1 MATTTIIKAA
11 SERRVRFK
19 LLKDSPINRIKTASP
34 RLQSE
39 RHSPILFQP
48 CPHATSLLDSVR
60 LASYGMTTVLL
71 ASDADWLIEEVRSA
85 LSDPG
90 TTVNVV
96 RAGADVRSL
105 VSSQIPDL
113 VILDLQIGNMGG
125 MATCMDLRLEIDAE
139 RLSPVPILMLLDRE
153 ADVYLAQQ
161 AGAQGWLVKPLNS
174 FRLKMAAVALLAGE
188 DMREEATSEA
198 EPLSESV
205 SPDEIEVDSDTAES
219 SDAEEA
225 PQVT

>member
-1 MATTTIIKAA
+1 
-11 SERRVRFK
+11 
-19 LLKDSPINRIKTASP
+19 
-34 RLQSE
+34 
-39 RHSPILFQP
+39 
-48 CPHATSLLDSVR
+48 
-60 LASYGMTTVLL
+60 MTTVLL
-71 ASDADWLIEEVRSA
+71 ASDADWLIEEVRAA

-96 RAGADVRSL
+96 RAGADVRAL

-161 AGAQGWLVKPLNS
+161 AGAQGWLVKPLDS

-188 DMREEATSEA
+188 DMREGTAPETEQ
-198 EPLSESV
+198 LSEGITPEESEFG
-205 SPDEIEVDSDTAES
+205 SDEDESADTEEV
-219 SDAEEA
+219 

>member
-1 MATTTIIKAA
+1 
-11 SERRVRFK
+11 
-19 LLKDSPINRIKTASP
+19 
-34 RLQSE
+34 
-39 RHSPILFQP
+39 
-48 CPHATSLLDSVR
+48 
-60 LASYGMTTVLL
+60 MTTVLL
-71 ASDADWLIEEVRSA
+71 ASDADWLIEEVRAA

-96 RAGADVRSL
+96 RAGADVRAL

-161 AGAQGWLVKPLNS
+161 AGAQGWLVKPLDS

-188 DMREEATSEA
+188 DMREGTTPETERLSKGISPEESEFGSD
-198 EPLSESV
+198 EDEST
-205 SPDEIEVDSDTAES
+205 DTEEV
-219 SDAEEA
+219 

>member
-1 MATTTIIKAA
+1 
-11 SERRVRFK
+11 
-19 LLKDSPINRIKTASP
+19 
-34 RLQSE
+34 
-39 RHSPILFQP
+39 
-48 CPHATSLLDSVR
+48 
-60 LASYGMTTVLL
+60 MTTVLL
-71 ASDADWLIEEVRSA
+71 ASDADWLIEEVRAA

-96 RAGADVRSL
+96 RAGADVRAL

-125 MATCMDLRLEIDAE
+125 METCMDLRLEIDAE

-161 AGAQGWLVKPLNS
+161 AGAQGWLVKPLDS

-188 DMREEATSEA
+188 DMREGTTPETER
-198 EPLSESV
+198 LSEGI
-205 SPDEIEVDSDTAES
+205 SPEESEFGSDEDESTDTEEV
-219 SDAEEA
+219 

>member
-1 MATTTIIKAA
+1 
-11 SERRVRFK
+11 
-19 LLKDSPINRIKTASP
+19 
-34 RLQSE
+34 
-39 RHSPILFQP
+39 
-48 CPHATSLLDSVR
+48 
-60 LASYGMTTVLL
+60 MTTVLL
-71 ASDADWLIEEVRSA
+71 ASDADWLIEEVRAA

-96 RAGADVRSL
+96 RAGADVRAL

-161 AGAQGWLVKPLNS
+161 AGAQGWLVKPLDS

-188 DMREEATSEA
+188 DIREGTTPETER
-198 EPLSESV
+198 LSEGI
-205 SPDEIEVDSDTAES
+205 SPEESEFGSDEDESTDTEEV
-219 SDAEEA
+219 

>member
-1 MATTTIIKAA
+1 
-11 SERRVRFK
+11 
-19 LLKDSPINRIKTASP
+19 
-34 RLQSE
+34 
-39 RHSPILFQP
+39 
-48 CPHATSLLDSVR
+48 
-60 LASYGMTTVLL
+60 MTTVLL
-71 ASDADWLIEEVRSA
+71 ASDADWLIEEVRAA

-96 RAGADVRSL
+96 RAGADVRAL

-161 AGAQGWLVKPLNS
+161 AGAQGWLVKPLDS

-188 DMREEATSEA
+188 DMREGTTPETER
-198 EPLSESV
+198 LSESI
-205 SPDEIEVDSDTAES
+205 SPEENDFGSDEDESTDTEEV
-219 SDAEEA
+219 

>member
-1 MATTTIIKAA
+1 
-11 SERRVRFK
+11 
-19 LLKDSPINRIKTASP
+19 
-34 RLQSE
+34 
-39 RHSPILFQP
+39 
-48 CPHATSLLDSVR
+48 
-60 LASYGMTTVLL
+60 MTTVLL
-71 ASDADWLIEEVRSA
+71 ASDADWLIEEVRAA

-96 RAGADVRSL
+96 RAGADVRAL

-161 AGAQGWLVKPLNS
+161 AGAQGWLVKPLDS

-188 DMREEATSEA
+188 DMREGTTPETER
-198 EPLSESV
+198 LSEGI
-205 SPDEIEVDSDTAES
+205 SPEESEFGSDEDESTDTEEV
-219 SDAEEA
+219 
-225 PQVT
+225 PQAT

>member
-1 MATTTIIKAA
+1 
-11 SERRVRFK
+11 
-19 LLKDSPINRIKTASP
+19 
-34 RLQSE
+34 
-39 RHSPILFQP
+39 
-48 CPHATSLLDSVR
+48 
-60 LASYGMTTVLL
+60 MTTVLL

-96 RAGADVRSL
+96 RAGADVRAL
-105 VSSQIPDL
+105 VSSQFPDL

-161 AGAQGWLVKPLNS
+161 AGAQGWLVKPL
-174 FRLKMAAVALLAGE
+174 
-188 DMREEATSEA
+188 D
-198 EPLSESV
+198 SV
-205 SPDEIEVDSDTAES
+205 SYTHLTLPPIYSV
-219 SDAEEA
+219 
-225 PQVT
+225 

>member
-1 MATTTIIKAA
+1 
-11 SERRVRFK
+11 
-19 LLKDSPINRIKTASP
+19 
-34 RLQSE
+34 
-39 RHSPILFQP
+39 
-48 CPHATSLLDSVR
+48 
-60 LASYGMTTVLL
+60 MTTVLL
-71 ASDADWLIEEVRSA
+71 ASDADWLIEEVRAA

-96 RAGADVRSL
+96 RAGADVRAL

-161 AGAQGWLVKPLNS
+161 AGAQGWLVKPLDS

-188 DMREEATSEA
+188 DMREGSTPETER
-198 EPLSESV
+198 LSEGI
-205 SPDEIEVDSDTAES
+205 SPEESEFGSDEDESTDTEEV
-219 SDAEEA
+219 

>member
-1 MATTTIIKAA
+1 
-11 SERRVRFK
+11 
-19 LLKDSPINRIKTASP
+19 
-34 RLQSE
+34 
-39 RHSPILFQP
+39 
-48 CPHATSLLDSVR
+48 
-60 LASYGMTTVLL
+60 MTTVLL

-96 RAGADVRSL
+96 RAGADVRAL
-105 VSSQIPDL
+105 VSRQIPDL

-139 RLSPVPILMLLDRE
+139 RLAPVPILMLLDRE

>member
-1 MATTTIIKAA
+1 
-11 SERRVRFK
+11 
-19 LLKDSPINRIKTASP
+19 
-34 RLQSE
+34 
-39 RHSPILFQP
+39 
-48 CPHATSLLDSVR
+48 
-60 LASYGMTTVLL
+60 MTTVLL
-71 ASDADWLIEEVRSA
+71 ASDADWLIEEVRAA

-96 RAGADVRSL
+96 RAGADVRAL

-113 VILDLQIGNMGG
+113 VILDLQIANMGG

-161 AGAQGWLVKPLNS
+161 AGAQGWLVKPLDS

-188 DMREEATSEA
+188 DMREGTTPETER
-198 EPLSESV
+198 LSEGI
-205 SPDEIEVDSDTAES
+205 SPEESEFGSDEDESTDTEEV
-219 SDAEEA
+219 

>member
-1 MATTTIIKAA
+1 
-11 SERRVRFK
+11 
-19 LLKDSPINRIKTASP
+19 
-34 RLQSE
+34 
-39 RHSPILFQP
+39 
-48 CPHATSLLDSVR
+48 
-60 LASYGMTTVLL
+60 MTTVLL
-71 ASDADWLIEEVRSA
+71 ASDADWLIEEVRAA

-96 RAGADVRSL
+96 RAGADVRAL

-161 AGAQGWLVKPLNS
+161 AGAQGWLVKPLDS

-188 DMREEATSEA
+188 DMREGTAPETER
-198 EPLSESV
+198 LSEGI
-205 SPDEIEVDSDTAES
+205 SPEESEFGSDEDKSTDTEEV
-219 SDAEEA
+219 

>member
-1 MATTTIIKAA
+1 
-11 SERRVRFK
+11 
-19 LLKDSPINRIKTASP
+19 
-34 RLQSE
+34 
-39 RHSPILFQP
+39 
-48 CPHATSLLDSVR
+48 
-60 LASYGMTTVLL
+60 MTTVLL
-71 ASDADWLIEEVRSA
+71 ASDADWLIEEVRAA

-96 RAGADVRSL
+96 RAGADVRAS

-161 AGAQGWLVKPLNS
+161 AGAQGWLVKPLDS

-188 DMREEATSEA
+188 DMREGTTPETER
-198 EPLSESV
+198 LSEGI
-205 SPDEIEVDSDTAES
+205 SPEESEFDSDEDES
-219 SDAEEA
+219 TDTEEV

>member
-1 MATTTIIKAA
+1 
-11 SERRVRFK
+11 
-19 LLKDSPINRIKTASP
+19 
-34 RLQSE
+34 
-39 RHSPILFQP
+39 
-48 CPHATSLLDSVR
+48 
-60 LASYGMTTVLL
+60 MTTVLL
-71 ASDADWLIEEVRSA
+71 ASDADWLIEEVRAA

-96 RAGADVRSL
+96 RAGADVRAL

-139 RLSPVPILMLLDRE
+139 RLSPMPILMLLDRE

-161 AGAQGWLVKPLNS
+161 AGAQGWLVKPLDS

-188 DMREEATSEA
+188 DMREGTTPETER
-198 EPLSESV
+198 LSEGI
-205 SPDEIEVDSDTAES
+205 SPEESEFGSDEDKSTDTEEV
-219 SDAEEA
+219 

>member
-1 MATTTIIKAA
+1 
-11 SERRVRFK
+11 
-19 LLKDSPINRIKTASP
+19 
-34 RLQSE
+34 
-39 RHSPILFQP
+39 
-48 CPHATSLLDSVR
+48 
-60 LASYGMTTVLL
+60 MTTVLL
-71 ASDADWLIEEVRSA
+71 ASDADWLIEEVRAA

-96 RAGADVRSL
+96 RAGADVRAL

-161 AGAQGWLVKPLNS
+161 AGAQGWLVKPLDS

-188 DMREEATSEA
+188 DMREGTTPETER
-198 EPLSESV
+198 LSEGI
-205 SPDEIEVDSDTAES
+205 SPEESEFGSDEDES
-219 SDAEEA
+219 TDAEEV

>member
-1 MATTTIIKAA
+1 
-11 SERRVRFK
+11 
-19 LLKDSPINRIKTASP
+19 
-34 RLQSE
+34 
-39 RHSPILFQP
+39 
-48 CPHATSLLDSVR
+48 
-60 LASYGMTTVLL
+60 MTTVLL
-71 ASDADWLIEEVRSA
+71 ASDADWLIEEVRAA

-96 RAGADVRSL
+96 RAGADVRAL

-161 AGAQGWLVKPLNS
+161 AGAQGWLVKPLDS

-188 DMREEATSEA
+188 DMREGTTPETERVAEGISPEESEFGSD
-198 EPLSESV
+198 EDEST
-205 SPDEIEVDSDTAES
+205 DTEEV
-219 SDAEEA
+219 

>member
-1 MATTTIIKAA
+1 
-11 SERRVRFK
+11 
-19 LLKDSPINRIKTASP
+19 
-34 RLQSE
+34 
-39 RHSPILFQP
+39 
-48 CPHATSLLDSVR
+48 
-60 LASYGMTTVLL
+60 MTTVLL
-71 ASDADWLIEEVRSA
+71 ASDADWLIEEVRAA

-96 RAGADVRSL
+96 RAGADVRAL

-161 AGAQGWLVKPLNS
+161 AGAQGWLVKPLDS

-188 DMREEATSEA
+188 DMREGTAPETEQ
-198 EPLSESV
+198 LSEGI
-205 SPDEIEVDSDTAES
+205 SPEESEFGSDEDESTDTEEV
-219 SDAEEA
+219 

>member
-1 MATTTIIKAA
+1 
-11 SERRVRFK
+11 
-19 LLKDSPINRIKTASP
+19 
-34 RLQSE
+34 
-39 RHSPILFQP
+39 
-48 CPHATSLLDSVR
+48 
-60 LASYGMTTVLL
+60 
-71 ASDADWLIEEVRSA
+71 
-85 LSDPG
+85 
-90 TTVNVV
+90 
-96 RAGADVRSL
+96 
-105 VSSQIPDL
+105 
-113 VILDLQIGNMGG
+113 

-161 AGAQGWLVKPLNS
+161 AGAQGWLVKPLDS

-188 DMREEATSEA
+188 DMREEATSAA

>member
-1 MATTTIIKAA
+1 
-11 SERRVRFK
+11 
-19 LLKDSPINRIKTASP
+19 
-34 RLQSE
+34 
-39 RHSPILFQP
+39 
-48 CPHATSLLDSVR
+48 
-60 LASYGMTTVLL
+60 MTTVLL
-71 ASDADWLIEEVRSA
+71 ASDADWLIEEVRAA

-96 RAGADVRSL
+96 RAGADVRAL

-161 AGAQGWLVKPLNS
+161 AGAQGWLVKPLDS
-174 FRLKMAAVALLAGE
+174 FPLKMAAVALLAGE
-188 DMREEATSEA
+188 DMREGTTPETER
-198 EPLSESV
+198 LSEGI
-205 SPDEIEVDSDTAES
+205 SPEESEFGSDEDESTDTEEV
-219 SDAEEA
+219 

>member
-1 MATTTIIKAA
+1 
-11 SERRVRFK
+11 
-19 LLKDSPINRIKTASP
+19 
-34 RLQSE
+34 
-39 RHSPILFQP
+39 
-48 CPHATSLLDSVR
+48 
-60 LASYGMTTVLL
+60 MTTVLL
-71 ASDADWLIEEVRSA
+71 ASDADWLIEEVRAA

-96 RAGADVRSL
+96 RAGADVRAS

-139 RLSPVPILMLLDRE
+139 RLSPMPILMLLDRE

-161 AGAQGWLVKPLNS
+161 AGAQGWLVKPLDS

-188 DMREEATSEA
+188 DMREGTTPETER
-198 EPLSESV
+198 LSEGI
-205 SPDEIEVDSDTAES
+205 SPEESEFGSDEDESTDTEEV
-219 SDAEEA
+219 